1 MKDALVLVAFLL
13 LCFGVAGLGG
23 YWTSAS
29 VGDWYL
35 TLRKPS
41 WNPPSWVF
49 GPVWTILYAMM
60 AVAVWIVWRHR
71 GESGTHIALALF
83 SVQLALNLA
92 WSGLFFGLRN
102 PLAGFIDIVA
112 LWLAIIA
119 TMIAFWRISTMAGVM
134 FVPYLL
140 WVSFAAALNL
150 ALWLM
155 NRA

>member
-13 LCFGVAGLGG
+13 LCFGVAALGG
-23 YWTSAS
+23 YWTSVS

-41 WNPPSWVF
+41 WNPPGWVF
-49 GPVWTILYAMM
+49 GPVWTVLYAMM
-60 AVAVWIVWRHR
+60 AVAAWIVWRHR
-71 GESGTHIALALF
+71 GENGVTMALILF
-83 SVQLALNLA
+83 GIQLALNLA

-119 TMIAFWRISTMAGVM
+119 TMIAFRRISTAAGVM
-134 FVPYLL
+134 LVPYLL
-140 WVSFAAALNL
+140 WVSYAATLNL
-150 ALWLM
+150 ALWLL
-155 NRA
+155 NRG